1 MSMALPA
8 RVKSLLFKTIFCLFI
23 LISWYSL
30 NTSHAFAQEVD
41 TYSSNTFQPKG
52 EPLSIDSTQAQIKL
66 IEISA
71 ALICQLTGLDVL
83 NPYHTCLMPDPQTGE
98 LRSYKIDPQ
107 NPQVGGV
114 VGFSTSAVAYL
125 FRQPL
130 SSTSYIEYLAS
141 NFGVVKETHA
151 QSDTG
156 AGFTALEPI
165 RDLWIRLRD
174 LTYILLII
182 IFILIGIGIMLR
194 VKIDPR
200 TVMSIQN
207 QLPKII
213 VTIILITFSY
223 PIAGLLI
230 DGMWLATYSGINVLT
245 SGNIPCIG
253 EPKENA
259 DDVPQTVDVVATK
272 NLLNNPI
279 NYTSELFG
287 NATGCLGSVDGFMG
301 ISASVAGSLGDVL
314 SRGIISLFGWDEN
327 KELSCGRFDVGCWV
341 KNGFFGAVKWLIS
354 MLTIIIVLAA
364 IIIALFRLWFLL
376 LRAFIYVIIGAIS
389 APLWI
394 GAGLIPGNKLGFGSW
409 IRFMGAHL
417 LVFPAAVAM
426 IVAARVIYVQEG
438 LNNPS
443 ANTFIPP
450 LLANPNALDNF
461 GNLIA
466 VGIIFVTPEILH
478 LLRDALNTQPNKY
491 VTPAIYKGFGRG
503 AAVTM
508 PLPAGILSRS
518 LRFDKRTGE
527 AGFLAGAGL
536 SAFGKLQ
543 RTRAGQRIGLGR
555 INIQRILNRPRER
568 YENLYR
574 RGLAG
579 TPITQTTPPNR
590 P

>member
-1 MSMALPA
+1 MTLTA

-30 NTSHAFAQEVD
+30 SPSFAFAQEVD
-41 TYSSNTFQPKG
+41 TYSNNTYPSTG
-52 EPLSIDSTQAQIKL
+52 APLTIDSTKAQIKL

-83 NPYHTCLMPDPQTGE
+83 NPYHTCLIPDPQTGE

-107 NPQVGGV
+107 NPQIGGV
-114 VGFSTSAVAYL
+114 VGFSANAIAYL
-125 FRQPL
+125 FNKPL
-130 SSTSYIEYLAS
+130 NSTSYIDYLAS
-141 NFGVVKETHA
+141 NFGIVKETHA
-151 QSDTG
+151 QSNPG
-156 AGFTALEPI
+156 AGFNALEAI
-165 RDLWIRLRD
+165 RDLWIRFRD
-174 LTYILLII
+174 LTYIFLII

-230 DGMWLATYSGINVLT
+230 DGMWLATYGGINT
-245 SGNIPCIG
+245 IASGNLPCIG

-259 DDVPQTVDVVATK
+259 DGVPQTVDIVATK

-279 NYTSELFG
+279 NYTNELFG
-287 NATGCLGSVDGFMG
+287 NATGCLGSIDGFMG
-301 ISASVAGSLGDVL
+301 ISGNVASSLGDVL
-314 SRGIISLFGWDEN
+314 SRGIISLLGWDEN
-327 KELSCGRFDVGCWV
+327 KELDCGRLEVGCWL

-354 MLTIIIVLAA
+354 ILTVIIVLAA

-409 IRFMGAHL
+409 LRFMGAHL
-417 LVFPAAVAM
+417 LVFPTAVAM

-438 LNNPS
+438 LNNPTT
-443 ANTFIPP
+443 TFIPP

-491 VTPAIYKGFGRG
+491 VSPAIYKGFGAG
-503 AAVTM
+503 AAPVG
-508 PLPAGILSRS
+508 AFG
-518 LRFDKRTGE
+518 
-527 AGFLAGAGL
+527 GFLAGRLLRARNPADPSDQGGIL
-536 SAFGKLQ
+536 RHWLVGRPDYRNEDDRMRRQ
-543 RTRAGQRIGLGR
+543 RGRFANLRYRTIGRVLG
-555 INIQRILNRPRER
+555 E
-568 YENLYR
+568 YR
-574 RGLAG
+574 RPGS
-579 TPITQTTPPNR
+579 
-590 P
+590 

>member
-1 MSMALPA
+1 MTLTA

-30 NTSHAFAQEVD
+30 SPSFAFAQEVD
-41 TYSSNTFQPKG
+41 TYSNNTY
-52 EPLSIDSTQAQIKL
+52 PLTGAPLTIDSTKAQIKL

-83 NPYHTCLMPDPQTGE
+83 NPYHTCLIPDPQTGE

-107 NPQVGGV
+107 NPQIGGV
-114 VGFSTSAVAYL
+114 VGFSANAIAYL
-125 FRQPL
+125 FNKPL
-130 SSTSYIEYLAS
+130 NSTSYIDYLAS
-141 NFGVVKETHA
+141 NFGIVKETHA
-151 QSDTG
+151 QSNPG
-156 AGFTALEPI
+156 AGFNALEAI
-165 RDLWIRLRD
+165 RDLWIRFRD
-174 LTYILLII
+174 LTYIFLII

-230 DGMWLATYSGINVLT
+230 DGMWLATYGGISLITNNGNV
-245 SGNIPCIG
+245 PCPEG
-253 EPKENA
+253 PPKT
-259 DDVPQTVDVVATK
+259 DDQGIEQTVDVAATK

-279 NYTSELFG
+279 NFTNELFG
-287 NATGCLGSVDGFMG
+287 NATGCLGNIDGIVKLGGVVG
-301 ISASVAGSLGDVL
+301 ISLGDIV
-314 SRGIISLFGWDEN
+314 SRGIIEFLGWNDSQILEQCNGLVTISRHGLSTDIQDCLRTAVFG
-327 KELSCGRFDVGCWV
+327 FV
-341 KNGFFGAVKWLIS
+341 KYLIS
-354 MLTIIIVLAA
+354 ILTVIIVIAA
-364 IIIALFRLWFLL
+364 IVIALFRLWFLL

-394 GAGLIPGNKLGFGSW
+394 GAGLIPGNKFGFGSW
-409 IRFMGAHL
+409 LRFMGAHL
-417 LVFPAAVAM
+417 LVFPTAVAM

-438 LNNPS
+438 LNNP
-443 ANTFIPP
+443 TTTCIPP

-491 VTPAIYKGFGRG
+491 VTPAIIGGFARG
-503 AAVTM
+503 SAVGTA
-508 PLPAGILSRS
+508 PVRETWKQ
-518 LRFDKRTGE
+518 FTHYDKNTGE
-527 AGFLAGAGL
+527 AGVL
-536 SAFGKLQ
+536 
-543 RTRAGQRIGLGR
+543 RAWWLTKGPGR
-555 INIQRILNRPRER
+555 ITRRFTRTISPTGREIARRETADANREQA
-568 YENLYR
+568 NV
-574 RGLAG
+574 
-579 TPITQTTPPNR
+579 PPSQQS
-590 P
+590 